1 MRLLQQV
8 NKKDKDYSD
17 GIREEMTQVYQL
29 LEALCP
35 YYFKSLRLE
44 DQPPEIQEHV
54 RKLKEADA
62 KRADWYNQ
70 WAAGYSNKE

>member
-1 MRLLQQV
+1 MRLLQQI

-29 LEALCP
+29 LESLCP

-44 DQPPEIQEHV
+44 DQSSEIQERV
-54 RKLKEADA
+54 RKLKESDA
-62 KRADWYNQ
+62 NRVDWYNQ